1 MGSVIDKYGLCKC
14 WYHYS
19 ELQCCSVFTSSTYND
34 LCCDHRHFPKAS
46 RANTLFNVRTESNP
60 KCHIR
65 YYFSHSSNYT
75 RCALYLMLHYRS
87 HKSQCTL
94 HLTQVTL
101 HITDPTSHI
110 TRWGPHRKSTESKG
124 WPCSPR
130 ESCYEIK
137 PRPTP
142 ADFNNSAYSQSPTFI
157 FSSVRVEGW
166 WGMLEAK
173 HSANSW
179 LFPGPR
185 YHWPGFLL
193 GQNRAWTIE
202 FWAAGC
208 SLFAYLAC
216 HADEATSLDMSLHH
230 PAALECTLHHN

>member
-1 MGSVIDKYGLCKC
+1 M
-14 WYHYS
+14 
-19 ELQCCSVFTSSTYND
+19 
-34 LCCDHRHFPKAS
+34 
-46 RANTLFNVRTESNP
+46 
-60 KCHIR
+60 
-65 YYFSHSSNYT
+65 SH
-75 RCALYLMLHYRS
+75 
-87 HKSQCTL
+87 
-94 HLTQVTL
+94 VTM
-101 HITDPTSHI
+101 HITDHTSHI

-124 WPCSPR
+124 WPCSLR

-157 FSSVRVEGW
+157 FSFSELRRDGGECW
-166 WGMLEAK
+166 KRSIRLIPD
-173 HSANSW
+173 
-179 LFPGPR
+179 FFRGPR

-208 SLFAYLAC
+208 SLFAYLPC

-230 PAALECTLHHN
+230 AAGLECSLHHN

>member
-1 MGSVIDKYGLCKC
+1 MICVMKNNGILASSAETEESHIYFYTSV
-14 WYHYS
+14 
-19 ELQCCSVFTSSTYND
+19 E
-34 LCCDHRHFPKAS
+34 P
-46 RANTLFNVRTESNP
+46 
-60 KCHIR
+60 
-65 YYFSHSSNYT
+65 HS
-75 RCALYLMLHYRS
+75 CIVWL
-87 HKSQCTL
+87 
-94 HLTQVTL
+94 VTL
-101 HITDPTSHI
+101 HITDHTRHI

-124 WPCSPR
+124 WPCSLR

>member
-1 MGSVIDKYGLCKC
+1 MLRPF
-14 WYHYS
+14 
-19 ELQCCSVFTSSTYND
+19 QCSVFTSTTMCTMICAVTMDISPKPAMQTD
-34 LCCDHRHFPKAS
+34 RKQPKVSHQMLLQSDHKLHA
-46 RANTLFNVRTESNP
+46 V
-60 KCHIR
+60 CIV
-65 YYFSHSSNYT
+65 SHV
-75 RCALYLMLHYRS
+75 
-87 HKSQCTL
+87 TL
-94 HLTQVTL
+94 HISQVTL
-101 HITDPTSHI
+101 HFTDPTSHI

>member
-1 MGSVIDKYGLCKC
+1 MHCISCY
-14 WYHYS
+14 
-19 ELQCCSVFTSSTYND
+19 
-34 LCCDHRHFPKAS
+34 
-46 RANTLFNVRTESNP
+46 
-60 KCHIR
+60 
-65 YYFSHSSNYT
+65 
-75 RCALYLMLHYRS
+75 
-87 HKSQCTL
+87 
-94 HLTQVTL
+94 
-101 HITDPTSHI
+101 ITDPTSPSAHYISHKSHYTLQIPQVTLHGGGHI
-110 TRWGPHRKSTESKG
+110 GNQRKARAGRVLPGSPARKSNPAPPPLISTT
-124 WPCSPR
+124 R
-130 ESCYEIK
+130 L
-137 PRPTP
+137 TP
-142 ADFNNSAYSQSPTFI
+142 NHPP
-157 FSSVRVEGW
+157 SSFPLLEGW